1 MESDVLPFQPDL
13 VSFGYGMNDQNL
25 YEHGVGVTPEDFGY
39 NLRHIIEAI
48 RSNGDTD
55 ILLVTPCEPNPLWRI
70 PVVP

>member
-1 MESDVLPFQPDL
+1 
-13 VSFGYGMNDQNL
+13 MNDQNL